1 VTPHEARTLSRLPVG
16 LRVLAVVALFLL
28 AACTG
33 GGSATSGESREL
45 IVARDMDLT
54 SLDPA
59 RAYCDTCQIYL
70 AAVYQTALGVDPQDV
85 TRKVPRLA
93 ASWSASPDSREFT
106 FELDPAARF
115 ADGSPVEAKDVKWSW
130 ERVAHLQGSPSYLMA
145 GYEEITTP
153 DPHTVVVTFAQS
165 NSAFLDIV
173 TASYMGIVN
182 SDVAA
187 EHGASAEPDAA
198 TTDTSEEW
206 FLQNSAG
213 SGPFVLTSYTPN
225 EELVLGRND
234 AFWQQGSP
242 FPGVRIKQV
251 KDSTSQ
257 LQQLQQG
264 DVDIAM
270 QISLDSVDQLRNA
283 SDVTVQTVDSYNFV
297 YLALSPGATGPG
309 AAELSDPRVRSAI
322 KLAIDYQG
330 LLDTTVRGFG
340 KPQAA
345 PIPNGFS
352 GSDGFPDPVQ
362 DLARA
367 TSLMAEAGLSGGF
380 AVRAVYPQVNV
391 YGVDFNV
398 MMQKVE
404 QDLTKINIDL
414 DLQPVEF
421 TQWSTIVSGE
431 GIPLTAVYFAPDH
444 TSSSQY
450 VQYFGQ
456 VEDSAWADRAAGPG
470 QPPLIDPAETGLLQ
484 QALAAS
490 GDSAADMYHQLGQHM
505 IDDTMIL
512 PLVNPQLVLAHRTDI
527 GGMHYSACCNLELGS
542 LGLQP

>member
-1 VTPHEARTLSRLPVG
+1 VSPHAPRTLPRLLVG
-16 LRVLAVVALFLL
+16 LRVLAVVALFFL
-28 AACTG
+28 AACSG
-33 GGSATSGESREL
+33 GGPAASGESREL
-45 IVARDMDLT
+45 IIARDMDLST
-54 SLDPA
+54 LDPA

-70 AAVYQTALGVDPQDV
+70 TAAYQTVIGVDPQDV
-85 TRKVPRLA
+85 TGKVARLA
-93 ASWSASPDSREFT
+93 TSWSASPDNREFT
-106 FELDPAARF
+106 FQLDPAARF
-115 ADGSPVEAKDVKWSW
+115 ADGTPVEAKDVKWSW
-130 ERVAHLQGSPSYLMA
+130 DRMARLQGSASYLMA
-145 GYEEITTP
+145 GYEEITAP
-153 DPHTVVVTFAQS
+153 DPQTVVVTFAEP

-173 TASYMGIVN
+173 TAPYMGIVN

-187 EHGASAEPDAA
+187 EHGASAEADAVTA
-198 TTDTSEEW
+198 DTSENW

-225 EELVLGRND
+225 EELVLSRND

-242 FPGVRIKQV
+242 FPAVRIKQV
-251 KDSTSQ
+251 EDATSQ

-270 QISLDSVDQLRNA
+270 QISLDSVDQLRSA
-283 SDVTVQTVDSYNFV
+283 PDVTVEMVDSYNFV

-309 AAELSDPRVRSAI
+309 AAELSDPRVRRAI
-322 KLAIDYQG
+322 KLAIDYRG
-330 LLDTTVRGFG
+330 MLDTTVRGFG

-345 PIPNGFS
+345 PIPNGFA
-352 GSDGFPDPVQ
+352 GSDGFPAPAQ
-362 DLARA
+362 DLAQA
-367 TSLMAEAGLSGGF
+367 SALMAEAGLSDGF
-380 AVRAVYPQVNV
+380 AVRAVYPQVNI

-404 QDLTKINIDL
+404 QDLAEINVDL

-431 GIPLTAVYFAPDH
+431 GIPFTAVYFAPDH

-450 VQYFGQ
+450 IQYFGQ
-456 VEDSAWADRAAGPG
+456 VQDSAWAERGAGSG
-470 QPPLIDPAETGLLQ
+470 RPPLIDPAETALLQ

-490 GDSAADMYHQLGQHM
+490 GDAAADLYHQLGQHM

-512 PLVNPQLVLAHRTDI
+512 PLVNPQLVLAHSSDI
-527 GGMHYSACCNLELGS
+527 SGMHYSACCNLELGN